1 MAQLVVRRAAHKI
14 RMINVKQRRWHNES
28 VANKTHDT
36 HEMNRANCDF
46 RIDLTFIYVSM
57 TQKPSKILRRVQKK
71 IIRQRWWFVLVIMWF
86 LQNSSILSTTHENMT
101 TITIYPAHNC
111 DYDVVCGTKIQLR
124 MRFNWITYCQHWL
137 KKTKKKQ
144 FFRFMYYFRI
154 KTDIIGW
161 MEQCCCC

>member
-71 IIRQRWWFVLVIMWF
+71 NNSSTLVICF
-86 LQNSSILSTTHENMT
+86 S
-101 TITIYPAHNC
+101 
-111 DYDVVCGTKIQLR
+111 DYVVFTE
-124 MRFNWITYCQHWL
+124 
-137 KKTKKKQ
+137 
-144 FFRFMYYFRI
+144 FFDFI
-154 KTDIIGW
+154 NNT
-161 MEQCCCC
+161 